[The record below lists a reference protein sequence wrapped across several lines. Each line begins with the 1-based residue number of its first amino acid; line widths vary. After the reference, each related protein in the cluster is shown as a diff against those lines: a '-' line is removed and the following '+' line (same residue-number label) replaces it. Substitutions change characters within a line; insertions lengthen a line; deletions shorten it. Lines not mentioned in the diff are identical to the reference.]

1 MGCFQLALDVLV
13 EECLEVSLAVYLEAY
28 PVVFPVACLEEFQ
41 VIFLEEF
48 QVLAAFAEMYLE
60 MCPAIFLE
68 AIPMEYRVE
77 HLGMFPPVFRRPHR
91 PHRRPPIQH
100 LHSVQNLQKPR
111 LQLAAWLW
119 MAMSKLLECLK
130 LRSMSNTNLSRR

>member
-1 MGCFQLALDVLV
+1 MG
-13 EECLEVSLAVYLEAY
+13 
-28 PVVFPVACLEEFQ
+28 VACLEEFQ
-41 VIFLEEF
+41 VISLEEF

-60 MCPAIFLE
+60 MCPALFLE

-77 HLGMFPPVFRRPHR
+77 HLGMFPLMFRRPHLLQQAVILESI
-91 PHRRPPIQH
+91 HH
-100 LHSVQNLQKPR
+100 LQSAQNLQKPR

>member
-1 MGCFQLALDVLV
+1 MG
-13 EECLEVSLAVYLEAY
+13 
-28 PVVFPVACLEEFQ
+28 VACLEEFQ
-41 VIFLEEF
+41 VIFLEQF

-60 MCPAIFLE
+60 MCRAIFLE

-77 HLGMFPPVFRRPHR
+77 HLGMFPLMFRRPHLALNLQKPR
-91 PHRRPPIQH
+91 LQ
-100 LHSVQNLQKPR
+100 SAQNLQKPR